1 MSRYDPNGNYKDMDT
16 GCTIQFFKPARKVHR
31 SSGETTEVYWYW
43 DTMRK
48 VAQVQSFYI
57 TLNIQCCIIHRQ
69 HP

>member
-1 MSRYDPNGNYKDMDT
+1 MIQME
-16 GCTIQFFKPARKVHR
+16 TIKIWIQGALFSFLSLPERFIGHP
-31 SSGETTEVYWYW
+31 GETTEVYWYW